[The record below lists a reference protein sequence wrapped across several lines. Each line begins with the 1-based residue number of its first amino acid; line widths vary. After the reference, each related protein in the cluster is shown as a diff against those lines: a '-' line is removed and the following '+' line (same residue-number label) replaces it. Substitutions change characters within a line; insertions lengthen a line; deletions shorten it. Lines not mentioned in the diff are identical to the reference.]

1 VQGTSINYAEFDKLP
16 GFFIQLFS
24 SQKAAVRF
32 STSLPFTLK
41 TIGISEKKILIRMHR
56 NFLKNYFQ
64 VQPKVRVKT
73 L

>member
-1 VQGTSINYAEFDKLP
+1 MQGTSINYAEFDKLP

-41 TIGISEKKILIRMHR
+41 TIGISEKK
-56 NFLKNYFQ
+56 NPDKNAQ
-64 VQPKVRVKT
+64 KLPQKLLSSST
-73 L
+73 QS